1 MKRASVRYGVF
12 FATVAP
18 AILLLLA
25 GETARAWNQRAMQSI
40 AGMGLQMLKNDYP
53 NTFRPGGVAG
63 PNFERDVLQ
72 GAAAGWK
79 ILQESYPLSND
90 NEVIQAIAAEIMLLR
105 EARNYGPTSYY
116 AYRLGVLAALVADAV
131 VPLGFPWTPDDRQI
145 ADQMFR
151 DIDANLDGFKFAV
164 TQSRREFIS
173 DAFDYFGKRRQFNA
187 EDSRL
192 IRNDYRSGVG
202 YNGFLK
208 QAAPTYF
215 SRAVEAVADT
225 WDTVLRNETRA
236 LGLSKPSNQLLT
248 WYFVNEI
255 AYLLNTKQHFAQA
268 LDVYKNLEKVN
279 PQMADAYDKVGD
291 LFYNFGS
298 RESKLRGLAEW
309 EKAYSVA
316 GADRTRI
323 GKKIAEHYINEGNFY
338 LDKAAKPGAEDTD
351 LQNALNAFERAI
363 DYDRTNDLIARKIQE
378 TNVAIQERNERLEM
392 TINIIATGEKV
403 RAEADG
409 YRDRKDYANA
419 IRTYRQAIGFFEAV
433 DDEFKEQANTAKE
446 SIRRLQKSIQDVINE
461 VLDMASQAIDE
472 GDRAKDANRFDE
484 AINAYNR
491 VSTIVGVIPEDEVS
505 QSVKDDKNKLID
517 LSKRKVEEANVAK
530 VRYEQAMAEQQAAGA
545 RPGGAAPGTPA
556 APAAAPAAPAATPAA
571 PAAPAPVPGLEPS
584 VPKNLPPP
592 PNIPGLSR

>member
-1 MKRASVRYGVF
+1 MKQASGRYGVF
-12 FATVAP
+12 FMAVIP
-18 AILLLLA
+18 ALILLTA
-25 GETARAWNQRAMQSI
+25 GENALAWNQRAMQAV
-40 AGMGLQMLKNDYP
+40 AGMGLQLLKNDYP

-79 ILQESYPLSND
+79 ILQESYSLNSD
-90 NEVIQAIAAEIMLLR
+90 SQVVQAIGTEIMLLR
-105 EARNYGPTSYY
+105 EVRNYGPTSYY

-131 VPLGFPWTPDDRQI
+131 APLGFTWTPEDRQI
-145 ADQMFR
+145 ADQIFR
-151 DIDANLDGFKFAV
+151 DIDANLNTFKFTA
-164 TQSRREFIS
+164 TQSRREFMNDVIN
-173 DAFDYFGKRRQFNA
+173 YFSKRRQFNA
-187 EDSRL
+187 EDAKL
-192 IRNDYRSGVG
+192 IIKDYQTGIG
-202 YNGFLK
+202 YSGFLK
-208 QAAPTYF
+208 QAAPIYF
-215 SRAVEAVADT
+215 TRAVESVADA

-236 LGLSKPSNQLLT
+236 VGLSQPSNQLMT

-255 AYLLNTKQHFAQA
+255 AYLLNTKQNFAQA
-268 LDVYKNLEKVN
+268 LEVYRNLEKVN
-279 PQMADAYDKVGD
+279 PQMAEAYEKAGD

-298 RESKLRGLAEW
+298 KDSRLRGLAEW
-309 EKAYSVA
+309 EKAYTVA
-316 GADRTRI
+316 GADRVHI
-323 GKKIAEHYINEGNFY
+323 GRKIAEHYINEGNFY

-403 RAEADG
+403 RAEADS

-433 DDEFKEQANTAKE
+433 DEEFKEQSKTAKE
-446 SIRRLQKSIQDVINE
+446 SIRRLQKAIQDVINE

-505 QSVKDDKNKLID
+505 QTVRDDKNKLID

-545 RPGGAAPGTPA
+545 RPGGAAPGAAAGAPAAAVPA
-556 APAAAPAAPAATPAA
+556 APAAAAPAAPAAIS
-571 PAAPAPVPGLEPS
+571 GLEPS

-592 PNIPGLSR
+592 PNIKLPQ